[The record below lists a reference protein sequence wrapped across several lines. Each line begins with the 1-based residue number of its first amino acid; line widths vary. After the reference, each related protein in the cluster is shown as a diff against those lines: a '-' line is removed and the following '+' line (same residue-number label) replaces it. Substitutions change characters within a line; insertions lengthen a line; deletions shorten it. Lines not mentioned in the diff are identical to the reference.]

1 MEEFNFKS
9 LESLASELKEGVFK
23 INSGALSSKDILSLL
38 DSSRQLH
45 ERLAILQYLLEK
57 EPKKES
63 GSETKNKVES
73 NDVEENQINLIDVI
87 VEEEAKTEK
96 ADINISND
104 FKSVNEIHSD
114 SPQTSLADKFGQ
126 QPISDLT
133 KEIGINE
140 KYLITESLFSGD
152 SQACSTAIKDLN
164 EFQNMDQA
172 SDFLKNTLSKKYNWN
187 PKSNQVKRLINLVER
202 RYQNQ

>member
-23 INSGALSSKDILSLL
+23 INSGALSPEDILFLL

-57 EPKKES
+57 GPKKES
-63 GSETKNKVES
+63 GSEQKKKEES
-73 NDVEENQINLIDVI
+73 TDVEKNQINLIDVI

-104 FKSVNEIHSD
+104 FKSVNEMHFD
-114 SPQTSLADKFGQ
+114 SPQTSLADQFGQ
-126 QPISDLT
+126 QAISDLT

-140 KYLITESLFSGD
+140 KYLITENLFSGD

-172 SDFLKNTLSKKYNWN
+172 SNFLKNTLSKKYNWN
-187 PKSNQVKRLINLVER
+187 PKSNQVKRLINLLER

>member
-23 INSGALSSKDILSLL
+23 INSGALSSEDILSLL

-73 NDVEENQINLIDVI
+73 TDVEENQINLIDVI

-104 FKSVNEIHSD
+104 IKSVNEIHSD

-152 SQACSTAIKDLN
+152 SQACSTAIKNLN

>member
-23 INSGALSSKDILSLL
+23 INSGALSSEDILSLL

-45 ERLAILQYLLEK
+45 ERLAVLQYLLEK
-57 EPKKES
+57 SPKKES
-63 GSETKNKVES
+63 GSEKKKKEES
-73 NDVEENQINLIDVI
+73 TDVEENQINLIDVI

-114 SPQTSLADKFGQ
+114 SPQTSLADQFGQ

-140 KYLITESLFSGD
+140 KYLITENLFSGD
-152 SQACSTAIKDLN
+152 SQACSTAIKELN
-164 EFQNMDQA
+164 EFQNMEQA
-172 SDFLKNTLSKKYNWN
+172 SDFFKNSLSKKHNWN
-187 PKSNQVKRLINLVER
+187 SNSNQVKRLINLIER
-202 RYQNQ
+202 RYQIK

>member
-9 LESLASELKEGVFK
+9 LESLVSELKEGVFK
-23 INSGALSSKDILSLL
+23 INSGALSPEDILFLL

-57 EPKKES
+57 GPKKES
-63 GSETKNKVES
+63 GSEQKKKEES
-73 NDVEENQINLIDVI
+73 TDVEKNQINLIDVI

-104 FKSVNEIHSD
+104 FKSVNEMHFD
-114 SPQTSLADKFGQ
+114 SPQTSLADQFGQ
-126 QPISDLT
+126 QAISDLT

-140 KYLITESLFSGD
+140 KYLITENLFSGD

-172 SDFLKNTLSKKYNWN
+172 SNFLKNTLSKKYNWN
-187 PKSNQVKRLINLVER
+187 PKSNQVKRLINLVAR

>member
-1 MEEFNFKS
+1 MDEFNFKS

-23 INSGALSSKDILSLL
+23 INNGALSSEDILSLL

-45 ERLAILQYLLEK
+45 ERLAVLQYLIEK
-57 EPKKES
+57 APKKETF
-63 GSETKNKVES
+63 SEQKKEEEPN
-73 NDVEENQINLIDVI
+73 NIEENQINLIDVI

-96 ADINISND
+96 SDINNSTD

-114 SPQTSLADKFGQ
+114 SPQTSLADQFGQ

-140 KYLITESLFSGD
+140 KYLITENLFSGD
-152 SQACSTAIKDLN
+152 SQACSTAFKELN
-164 EFQNMDQA
+164 EFQNMEQA
-172 SDFLKNTLSKKYNWN
+172 IDFLKNSLSKKYNWN
-187 PKSNQVKRLINLVER
+187 PKSNQVKRLFNLIER
-202 RYQNQ
+202 RYQIK